1 MTNWWH
7 KFVAQTVTLDGLS
20 MTIKNPDASVP
31 ATDGNPM
38 GFPTLFIG
46 NYQGKKTV
54 GSNLPKQVSALT
66 EVPTIFS
73 SNATSLDTSNFNA
86 TYDVWFTAT
95 EADLPAKQANP
106 GKGGA
111 YLMVWMFDPRDRQP
125 RGGAPKGDGGM
136 GPNVAAHTVKGVDG
150 TWDVW
155 IDKTD
160 PLCISYVRTAP
171 SDGMAFDLNTFI
183 RDSVTNSYGLTSSM
197 YLAIVFAGFEVWGG
211 GDGLKLKQF
220 CAAVN

>member
-1 MTNWWH
+1 
-7 KFVAQTVTLDGLS
+7 
-20 MTIKNPDASVP
+20 
-31 ATDGNPM
+31 
-38 GFPTLFIG
+38 
-46 NYQGKKTV
+46 
-54 GSNLPKQVSALT
+54 
-66 EVPTIFS
+66 
-73 SNATSLDTSNFNA
+73 LDTSNFNA
-86 TYDVWFTAT
+86 AYDVWFTAT
-95 EADLPAKQANP
+95 EADLPVRQASP

-125 RGGAPKGDGGM
+125 RGGAPDADGKM
-136 GPNVAAHTVKGVDG
+136 GPNVAAHTIPGVDG

-160 PLCISYVRTAP
+160 PLCISYVRTTP
-171 SDGMAFDLNTFI
+171 TDGMAFDLNTFI
-183 RDSVTNSYGLTSSM
+183 RDSVTNSYGITSSM